1 MIWDVQ
7 KGMEMYGL
15 VWVMGRSLSLHGIF
29 ETAVGTFGAGTNIRY
44 SDVEVRNGV
53 FNGISV

>member
-1 MIWDVQ
+1 
-7 KGMEMYGL
+7 MYGL